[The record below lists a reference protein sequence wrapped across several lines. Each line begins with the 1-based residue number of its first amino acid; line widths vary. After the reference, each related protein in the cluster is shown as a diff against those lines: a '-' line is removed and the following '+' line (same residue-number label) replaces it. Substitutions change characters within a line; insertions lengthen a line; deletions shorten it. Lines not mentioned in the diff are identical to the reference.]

1 MTRTHYERLSALDA
15 AMVFMETSNTHMHIG
30 AVSILEAGPLVTSSG
45 GLDVERIR
53 AHIAA
58 SRVEE
63 IPRHRQRLAFIPIEH
78 HPVWVDDAHFN
89 LNYHVHHTALPP
101 PGTIRQLKRL
111 VGRIMSQKLDL
122 SKPLWELWIV
132 EGLEGGRFALV
143 DKLHH
148 CMVDGNAA
156 LNVLSAFLSPD
167 PKAPARRFSAW
178 HPRPAPS
185 ATALAWGEL
194 QRRVGAPRVLARS
207 LASALAHPAHT
218 IEAIRDT
225 AEGAIEAVVGKR
237 QPASKTPLNVDEVG
251 SHRRFDWTR
260 FDLTEVK
267 EVKNRLGGTVNDVV
281 LATVAGAVRRY
292 LQAHGTP
299 VNNLDFRVTVPINRR
314 PPSALGELGNRVVPM
329 LARLPVE
336 IRDPRERLRIMAQT
350 AHALKAS
357 KEVHAIEFF
366 EEISNWAGAELL
378 SALVRNVTR
387 WWAGNL
393 IVTNVPGPSF
403 PLYLLGARLLEC
415 YPFVPMMANQ
425 ALNVAVLSYAGGVH
439 WGFNADWDAIADL
452 HDLVECFT
460 DEFAELKRVASKTK
474 AAHARPRRKRV
485 V

>member
-1 MTRTHYERLSALDA
+1 
-15 AMVFMETSNTHMHIG
+15 
-30 AVSILEAGPLVTSSG
+30 
-45 GLDVERIR
+45 
-53 AHIAA
+53 
-58 SRVEE
+58 
-63 IPRHRQRLAFIPIEH
+63 
-78 HPVWVDDAHFN
+78 
-89 LNYHVHHTALPP
+89 
-101 PGTIRQLKRL
+101 
-111 VGRIMSQKLDL
+111 
-122 SKPLWELWIV
+122 
-132 EGLEGGRFALV
+132 
-143 DKLHH
+143 
-148 CMVDGNAA
+148 MVDGNAA

-167 PKAPARRFSAW
+167 PEAPARRFSAW

-185 ATALAWGEL
+185 ATELAWGEL

-207 LASALAHPAHT
+207 LATALAHPAHT

-225 AEGAIEAVVGKR
+225 AEGAVEALVGKR
-237 QPASKTPLNVDEVG
+237 QPASKTPLNVEEVG

-260 FDLTEVK
+260 LDLTEVK

-336 IRDPRERLRIMAQT
+336 IRDPRERLRIVAQT
-350 AHALKAS
+350 AQALKAS

-366 EEISNWAGAELL
+366 EEISNWAGAEFL

-460 DEFAELKRVASKTK
+460 DEFAELKRVAARTK
-474 AAHARPRRKRV
+474 VARVKSRRAR
-485 V
+485 